1 MKSAGQEKV
10 HTEVDNPYPD
20 QRNISITLNLD
31 SNYTYHYNDAKNP
44 ENGESYG
51 YICWI
56 AHRKDNRHI
65 TPEEFAEGANSWA
78 DECDHIFQ
86 FRGDRRAGIQVQ
98 ELTLQEDG
106 NLHPL
111 YVYETRKNKLVKGVV
126 GEKKLREVSVATML
140 IDIDEKLNS
149 CIREEKTIVNEE
161 FEFDKAEIERLEK
174 VNKELILRRN
184 ENEKRKLLDRENLN
198 GFDNTIR
205 QINEEII
212 INEGI
217 IASIKSKYPE
227 VYQIEEQKVEENE
240 VEEKPTQEEIQ
251 EAIE

>member
-1 MKSAGQEKV
+1 
-10 HTEVDNPYPD
+10 
-20 QRNISITLNLD
+20 
-31 SNYTYHYNDAKNP
+31 
-44 ENGESYG
+44 
-51 YICWI
+51 
-56 AHRKDNRHI
+56 
-65 TPEEFAEGANSWA
+65 
-78 DECDHIFQ
+78 
-86 FRGDRRAGIQVQ
+86 
-98 ELTLQEDG
+98 
-106 NLHPL
+106 
-111 YVYETRKNKLVKGVV
+111 
-126 GEKKLREVSVATML
+126 ML

-149 CIREEKTIVNEE
+149 CIREEKTIVKEE
-161 FEFDKAEIERLEK
+161 FELDKAEIERLEK

-251 EAIE
+251 AAIEEAMKNVEASKTEMTEELTEEEKLENEIIGILSREEIADIIDRKLNEIYTADN